1 MSSSIVS
8 TITTTLTTTNYTLTT
23 SNYTLT
29 TSNYT
34 YNISNSEQPTADS
47 GLSTAYISLIV
58 ALIGLASSCLIQYNI
73 KKVKLC
79 CLKFECNKK
88 DEKDEKEYTLPED
101 NIMIPIHTIVHTEPD
116 FTLTDIEPTVVQ
128 SSAIL
133 ILTDQEHAFVEST
146 F

>member
-8 TITTTLTTTNYTLTT
+8 TITTTLTTT
-23 SNYTLT
+23 NYTLT

-88 DEKDEKEYTLPED
+88 DEKEDTLPED
-101 NIMIPIHTIVHTEPD
+101 NIMIPIHTIVHTEPE

-133 ILTDQEHAFVEST
+133 ILTEQEHAFVEST